1 MHLFV
6 SGPSGLNTVAAE
18 PRASSSRSPGKTVI
32 VRAVSH
38 STYLGDFFLSK
49 LHPTLQLD
57 VILPMITVC
66 KLELK

>member
-1 MHLFV
+1 MFV
-6 SGPSGLNTVAAE
+6 GPSSSSAMHQE

-49 LHPTLQLD
+49 LFPTPSIGLTILD
-57 VILPMITVC
+57 YYIDKYC
-66 KLELK
+66 Q